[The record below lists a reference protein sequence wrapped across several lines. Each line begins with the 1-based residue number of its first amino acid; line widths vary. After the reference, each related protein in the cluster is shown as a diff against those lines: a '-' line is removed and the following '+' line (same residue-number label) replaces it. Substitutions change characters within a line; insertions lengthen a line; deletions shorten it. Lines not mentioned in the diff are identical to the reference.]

1 MTVWNLL
8 VVLCFFVIYLGIAVI
23 FRQLRGIRDE
33 MVRLTREVASRGQ
46 DTDDDHGNDRNDR
59 AIFELRSRLQQLG
72 TEMLD
77 AMEALPKVMRNDLDG
92 IAGEIRMLQRSIGP
106 MGMNMGMGMGMGMG
120 GVRDAKD
127 EESFKANAYR
137 EARLLLANG
146 VDEDRVIAETGLTVE
161 EVSLLK
167 RMGNKVTE
175 EV

>member
-8 VVLCFFVIYLGIAVI
+8 VILCFFVIYLGIAVI
-23 FRQLRGIRDE
+23 FRQLRGIREE

-46 DTDDDHGNDRNDR
+46 DTDDDDGNDRNDR

-72 TEMLD
+72 TEMLE

-92 IAGEIRMLQRSIGP
+92 IVGEIRMLQRSIGP
-106 MGMNMGMGMGMGMG
+106 MGMNMGMGVGMG

-127 EESFKANAYR
+127 EESFKANAYH

-167 RMGNKVTE
+167 RMGSKVTE